1 MSDPLA
7 DLGGGFDTVIVAAP
21 DIQGRLIGRRVPADT
36 LDVVASEG
44 VSVCTC
50 VYGWDIAQSVDLLA
64 GGDLPYTGMHNG
76 MGDFLLM
83 PDLATLRAA
92 TWLDRSAIVLA
103 DSVELDGTPTAV
115 APRTILR
122 RQLDRLAERGLTAS
136 VGTELE
142 YYLFHG
148 TPREL
153 HDADYR
159 GLRPTTVR
167 PADFSIAEGDSLEGF
182 LADLRRRLA
191 GADVAVEASQVE
203 WGLGQIETTLVHC
216 DPLAM
221 ADRHVLYK
229 LAVRNRAAANAMTAT
244 FMAKPVDD
252 QPGSSCHVHLSLT
265 AADDTPVFWDVGAPG
280 HRSDVLHHAIGGVL
294 AHAPELMAWYAPTIN
309 SYRRTRSKDAAGW
322 GQTWG
327 VDHRFVSVRVVGHA
341 PRSLRLEFRLPGA
354 DTNPYLT
361 LAGVLASV
369 IDGIDAR
376 TQPGPPV
383 EGNPFDIDPDAMPQH
398 LGAAAELF
406 AGSDWLRS
414 TFGTDVVD
422 HHATLARFEWSQ
434 FLDRVT
440 DWERR
445 RYFDG
450 V

>member
-1 MSDPLA
+1 MNKRQLSKLGIDDAAVPAALAGIQQAAAAGLRGRAMKDRLQLVASDPALHLDDLYFGPLA
-7 DLGGGFDTVIVAAP
+7 QALVRSATEAPAPRREPVEYQTWGAEHIDEMSHQQMRDACALPNAVAGA
-21 DIQGRLIGRRVPADT
+21 
-36 LDVVASEG
+36 
-44 VSVCTC
+44 
-50 VYGWDIAQSVDLLA
+50 
-64 GGDLPYTGMHNG
+64 
-76 MGDFLLM
+76 LM
-83 PDLATLRAA
+83 PDAH
-92 TWLDRSAIVLA
+92 V
-103 DSVELDGTPTAV
+103 GY
-115 APRTILR
+115 
-122 RQLDRLAERGLTAS
+122 GL
-136 VGTELE
+136 
-142 YYLFHG
+142 
-148 TPREL
+148 P
-153 HDADYR
+153 
-159 GLRPTTVR
+159 
-167 PADFSIAEGDSLEGF
+167 
-182 LADLRRRLA
+182 
-191 GADVAVEASQVE
+191 
-203 WGLGQIETTLVHC
+203 
-216 DPLAM
+216 
-221 ADRHVLYK
+221 
-229 LAVRNRAAANAMTAT
+229 
-244 FMAKPVDD
+244 
-252 QPGSSCHVHLSLT
+252 
-265 AADDTPVFWDVGAPG
+265 
-280 HRSDVLHHAIGGVL
+280 IGGVL

-327 VDHRFVSVRVVGHA
+327 VDHRFVSVRVVGHS

-383 EGNPFDIDPDAMPQH
+383 EGNPFDIDPDAMPHH
-398 LGAAAELF
+398 LGAAAELL